1 MYHDGV
7 DLGDGNQSVAVDID
21 YAIANK
27 IRNRKKCDYTSFKEN
42 ITILPY

>member
-1 MYHDGV
+1 MYHHDG
-7 DLGDGNQSVAVDID
+7 DLGVGIQSVAVDID

-42 ITILPY
+42 ITIIPN